1 MYRSRCADAQIS
13 RAFQWAGGVLLEG
26 PRGCGKTT
34 TGEQHSASM
43 VRLDENPQIAVL
55 AEEQPRTILDGP
67 RPRMVDE
74 WQLAPALWNAARNLI
89 DNSQQSAQFIF
100 SGSAKPTSD
109 VTRHTGAGRFS
120 RIRMRTMSLAEAG
133 LSSEAISLHDLKE
146 NGDQKLG
153 ALSSLSYSDLAAA
166 AVTGGWPRLLEVGPE
181 PGIAFNREYN
191 SMLTQVE
198 IPEATNRGINAE
210 RLARVLESLSRNIAG
225 ELNLAKMASEI
236 ASDGRTLPV
245 KTLRNDL
252 DSLATV
258 FAYDPVA
265 AWSVDVRS
273 RARLR
278 QAEKIQL
285 ADPAMA
291 TAALGIG
298 AERLMMQR
306 EYFGFIFESMVVR
319 DVRAYSAVDDGKV
332 RHYRDNVGLE
342 IDVIIEYPDSWAA
355 IEAKLGSTEIAKAE
369 TNLLRL
375 SNDKV
380 DTEKMGK
387 PAFLAIVTGT
397 EAAYTLPS
405 GVHVIPLATLT
416 W

>member
-1 MYRSRCADAQIS
+1 MYKPRCADVQIDQD
-13 RAFQWAGGVLLEG
+13 FEWAGGVLLEG

-43 VRLDENPQIAVL
+43 VRLDETPQIAIL
-55 AEEQPRTILDGP
+55 AEEQPKTVLEGL

-89 DNSQQSAQFIF
+89 DSSQQSAQFIF

-109 VTRHTGAGRFS
+109 ITRHTGAGRFS

-133 LSSEAISLHDLKE
+133 LSSGEISLRDLKLS
-146 NGDQKLG
+146 GHQKLG
-153 ALSSLSYSDLAAA
+153 SLSPLTYGELAEA
-166 AVTGGWPRLLEVGPE
+166 AVTGGWPRLLGASTKSGVS
-181 PGIAFNREYN
+181 FNREYN

-198 IPEATNRGINAE
+198 IPESTERGADTR
-210 RLARVLESLSRNIAG
+210 RLSRVLESLSRNIAG
-225 ELNLAKMASEI
+225 ELNLVRMASEV
-236 ASDGRTLPV
+236 AGDGRVVAT
-245 KTLRNDL
+245 KTLRSDL
-252 DSLATV
+252 DSFAGV
-258 FAYDPVA
+258 FAYDPVP

-278 QAEKIQL
+278 QSEKIQL

-298 AERLMMQR
+298 AERLMLQR
-306 EYFGFIFESMVVR
+306 EYFGFVFESMVVR
-319 DVRAYSAVDDGKV
+319 DIRAYAAIDGGQV

-342 IDVIIEYPDSWAA
+342 IDVVIEYPDTWAA
-355 IEAKLGSTEIAKAE
+355 IEAKLGSTEIPKAE
-369 TNLLRL
+369 ANLLRL
-375 SNDKV
+375 ANDKV
-380 DTEKMGK
+380 DTDKVG
-387 PAFLAIVTGT
+387 PPSFLAIVTGT